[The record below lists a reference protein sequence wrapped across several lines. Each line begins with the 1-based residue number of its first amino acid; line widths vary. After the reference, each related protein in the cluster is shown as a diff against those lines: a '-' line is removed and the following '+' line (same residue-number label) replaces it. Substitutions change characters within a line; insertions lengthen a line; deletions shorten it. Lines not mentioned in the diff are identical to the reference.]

1 LITFV
6 SVADGLAKKSTYLAY
21 NPPSRKI
28 PGDLGQR
35 QLSEINVGSS
45 HETSVDD
52 AVLYSNAESLYST
65 PTINFNPGDDNYS
78 SLGIGATDDHYSHLE
93 GMVVAQAAPSLYDRL
108 DSAMIQFGRINYCGL
123 MYIYIYIPCSTALS
137 SFELC
142 PSTCPDGCITRFL
155 DMEDHYSHLAG
166 RAAPDAGSATYATLH
181 RGALLKPG
189 MLYM

>member
-52 AVLYSNAESLYST
+52 AILYSNAESLYST
-65 PTINFNPGDDNYS
+65 SSIDFNPGYANRS

-93 GMVVAQAAPSLYDRL
+93 GMAIAQAAPSLYDRL
-108 DSAMIQFGRINYCGL
+108 DSAMIQLGMMNYCGL
-123 MYIYIYIPCSTALS
+123 IYI
-137 SFELC
+137 
-142 PSTCPDGCITRFL
+142 
-155 DMEDHYSHLAG
+155 
-166 RAAPDAGSATYATLH
+166 
-181 RGALLKPG
+181 
-189 MLYM
+189 